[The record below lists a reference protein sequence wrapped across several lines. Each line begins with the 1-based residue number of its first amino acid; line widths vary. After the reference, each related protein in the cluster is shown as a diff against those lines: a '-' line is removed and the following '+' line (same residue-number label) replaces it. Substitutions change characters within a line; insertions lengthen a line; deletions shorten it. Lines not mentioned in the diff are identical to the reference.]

1 MLVLERKEDEHFI
14 ITTPEGETLEIH
26 LLTAKGGRAKLG
38 IIAPVEYEVV
48 RNELLDIE

>member
-38 IIAPVEYEVV
+38 IIAERFNQCVA
-48 RNELLDIE
+48 LTG